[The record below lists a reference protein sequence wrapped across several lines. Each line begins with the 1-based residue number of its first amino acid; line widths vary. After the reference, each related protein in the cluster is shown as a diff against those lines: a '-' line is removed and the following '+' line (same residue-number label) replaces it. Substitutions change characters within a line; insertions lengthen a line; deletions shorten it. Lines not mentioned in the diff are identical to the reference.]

1 MTTTARR
8 PLFASSL
15 ALLVS
20 GCAAPLSTFSSGSD
34 TAERTA
40 NLAWLMV
47 ALSAAI
53 FVFVC
58 VVMLVAI
65 ARRRGSEEAVAGL
78 DERGGGWVLW
88 GGTVMPV
95 IVLSLISVVA
105 VRVMRDRPDR
115 RDIATVVVTGHQW
128 WWQLDY
134 DLGGGA
140 SRRFRTANELHVPVG
155 RAVLLRVT
163 TNDVIHSFW
172 VPSLAG
178 KMDLLPGDTNELR
191 IDARRAGT
199 FTGACAEYC
208 GAQHAHMAITVI
220 SEDSASFERW
230 ATAEAAPITSL
241 VDSTAIVGQ
250 QLFATGACAT
260 CHSVRG
266 TDARG
271 DAGPDLTHVASRRT
285 IAAGMLPNLFGSIE
299 GWIAN
304 PQAIKPG
311 AAMPTLNAYSGP
323 ELRALAAYVASLR

>member
-1 MTTTARR
+1 VPVA
-8 PLFASSL
+8 
-15 ALLVS
+15 
-20 GCAAPLSTFSSGSD
+20 GCATPLSTFSSASAA
-34 TAERTA
+34 AERTA
-40 NLAWLMV
+40 RLSWLML

-53 FVFVC
+53 FVLVC
-58 VVMLVAI
+58 IIMLLAI
-65 ARRRGSEEAVAGL
+65 ARRRGSEDAVVGL
-78 DERGGGWVLW
+78 DERGRGWLLW

-95 IVLSLISVVA
+95 AVLSLISVVA
-105 VRVMRDRPDR
+105 VRVMRDQPAH
-115 RDIATVVVTGHQW
+115 RDAATVVVTGHQW

-134 DLGGGA
+134 DLGAGGP
-140 SRRFRTANELHVPVG
+140 RFRTANELHVPVG
-155 RAVLLRVT
+155 RPLLLRVT

-191 IDARRAGT
+191 IEARRAGT

-208 GAQHAHMAITVI
+208 GAQHAHMAIMVI
-220 SEDSASFERW
+220 AEDSASFEHW
-230 ATAEAAPITSL
+230 AAAEASPGASIL
-241 VDSTAIVGQ
+241 DSAAAVGQ
-250 QLFATGACAT
+250 QIFSKGACAT

-271 DAGPDLTHVASRRT
+271 ESGPDLTHVASRRT
-285 IAAGMLPNLFGSIE
+285 IAAGSLPNSLGSIE
-299 GWIAN
+299 GWIAD